1 MKKSFKK
8 DVQQTLPHEV
18 QVFMKH
24 LELGLQCFDL
34 DFYDFKPCTMN
45 HTQHGAGLLI
55 SQLSK
60 ERHEECCM
68 AENSL
73 IISKTGVHINKDKI
87 LFFSNEQ
94 PPTHLALLVLSAMVQ
109 ETPLNFECEHCDV

>member
-34 DFYDFKPCTMN
+34 DFYDFQPYTMV
-45 HTQHGAGLLI
+45 HDQHGAGLLF

-60 ERHEECCM
+60 KDHVQSCM

-73 IISKTGVHINKDKI
+73 IISKTGVHMNKDRI

-109 ETPLNFECEHCDV
+109 ETPLNFECEHCDS

>member
-45 HTQHGAGLLI
+45 HTEHGAGLLF
-55 SQLSK
+55 SQLSEK
-60 ERHEECCM
+60 DHVESCM

-73 IISKTGVHINKDKI
+73 IVSKTGVHMNKDRI
-87 LFFSNEQ
+87 LFFSNAQ
-94 PPTHLALLVLSAMVQ
+94 PPTQLALLVLSAMVQ
-109 ETPLNFECEHCDV
+109 ETPLNFECEHCDS